1 MANHRSALKEH
12 RQALKR
18 RLRNRIHRSRM
29 RTAVKTLRQAVDAG
43 DAGTAQGLLTA
54 TLALVDRTAKLGA
67 IHDKAAAR
75 TKSRLTRAI
84 NNLSA

>member
-1 MANHRSALKEH
+1 MANHKSALKEH
-12 RQALKR
+12 RQAVNR
-18 RLRNRIHRSRM
+18 RRRNRVHRSRM
-29 RTAVKTLRQAVDAG
+29 RTAVKQLRQAVAAG
-43 DAGTAQGLLTA
+43 DAGVAQGLLTA

-75 TKSRLTRAI
+75 TKSRLTRAT

>member
-1 MANHRSALKEH
+1 
-12 RQALKR
+12 
-18 RLRNRIHRSRM
+18 M
-29 RTAVKTLRQAVDAG
+29 RTAVKALRRAVDAG
-43 DAGTAQGLLTA
+43 DAGVAQGLLTT

-75 TKSRLTRAI
+75 TKSRLARAT